1 MRFHY
6 SYERTNTAAVKHMRL
21 FFKLG
26 QELSRLFLFIFDPD
40 SGSQGMQWV
49 FYPPNDGDR
58 MILDF
63 YKEPDRSKD
72 DWDREMI
79 ALRDPGK
86 ASEASDSYLR
96 TIPEMFIS
104 LLSQMKLRSTE
115 KEFLNADW
123 WYDMIDECN

>member
-1 MRFHY
+1 
-6 SYERTNTAAVKHMRL
+6 
-21 FFKLG
+21 
-26 QELSRLFLFIFDPD
+26 
-40 SGSQGMQWV
+40 
-49 FYPPNDGDR
+49 